1 MQQFDMQIIP
11 AIAPVDAPKG
21 SAVALGFFD
30 GVHLGHRA
38 VISAAVTEA
47 RKAESNSVGSSTSQS
62 GKNASSTA
70 NPVVDSRIEIDQ
82 STRTVIFQK
91 IDQGTGDVISQ
102 VPEESMLRMHAAMQ
116 SQVQAHEQASAA
128 QMSQVDRS
136 V

>member
-1 MQQFDMQIIP
+1 MDIGSVRPVMTGITVPVPRAP
-11 AIAPVDAPKG
+11 AQGNQSVSTDLPA
-21 SAVALGFFD
+21 
-30 GVHLGHRA
+30 R
-38 VISAAVTEA
+38 AAVTEA

>member
-1 MQQFDMQIIP
+1 MDIGNVRP
-11 AIAPVDAPKG
+11 ALTGITVPVPRAPAQGNQSVSTDLPA
-21 SAVALGFFD
+21 
-30 GVHLGHRA
+30 
-38 VISAAVTEA
+38 SAAVTEA

>member
-1 MQQFDMQIIP
+1 MDIGNVRP
-11 AIAPVDAPKG
+11 ALTGITVPVPRAPAQGNQSVSTDLPA
-21 SAVALGFFD
+21 
-30 GVHLGHRA
+30 R
-38 VISAAVTEA
+38 AAVTEA

>member
-1 MQQFDMQIIP
+1 MNMDIGNVRP
-11 AIAPVDAPKG
+11 ALTGITVPVPRAPAQGNQSVSTDLPA
-21 SAVALGFFD
+21 
-30 GVHLGHRA
+30 R
-38 VISAAVTEA
+38 AAVTEA

>member
-1 MQQFDMQIIP
+1 MDIGNVRPALTGIP
-11 AIAPVDAPKG
+11 VPGPRAPAQGNQSVSPDLPA
-21 SAVALGFFD
+21 
-30 GVHLGHRA
+30 R
-38 VISAAVTEA
+38 AAVTEA

>member
-1 MQQFDMQIIP
+1 MDIGNVRP
-11 AIAPVDAPKG
+11 ALTGITVPVPRAPAQGNQSVSTDLPA
-21 SAVALGFFD
+21 
-30 GVHLGHRA
+30 R
-38 VISAAVTEA
+38 AAVTEA
-47 RKAESNSVGSSTSQS
+47 RKAESNRVGSSTSQS

>member
-1 MQQFDMQIIP
+1 MDIGNVRP
-11 AIAPVDAPKG
+11 ALTGITVPVPRAPAQGNQSVSTDLPA
-21 SAVALGFFD
+21 
-30 GVHLGHRA
+30 R
-38 VISAAVTEA
+38 AAVTEA

-116 SQVQAHEQASAA
+116 SQVQAHEQASAV